1 MAEYFH
7 YSDGDIVMSYN
18 RDNKPIPSDF
28 SMHTHESYELYYF
41 AGGSGIYRVEG
52 TPYPLQKGDILIM
65 RPTEAHYID
74 ITDNKPYTR
83 LSVNFKTGL
92 LCGIDPSGKL
102 LAPLTI
108 AKSAP
113 LTDTVRKILRVTLTA
128 FL

>member
-1 MAEYFH
+1 MGSVNDFVNGNLKGSHHITEH
-7 YSDGDIVMSYN
+7 PN
-18 RDNKPIPSDF
+18 PSDF
-28 SMHTHESYELYYF
+28 KMHTHDTYELYYF
-41 AGGSGIYRVEG
+41 IGGSGIYRVEG

>member
-1 MAEYFH
+1 MAEYFSC
-7 YSDGDIVMSYN
+7 SDSDISMSYS
-18 RDNKPIPSDF
+18 RDDKPVPSDF
-28 SMHTHESYELYYF
+28 KMHTHDTYELYYF
-41 AGGSGIYRVEG
+41 IGGSGIYRVEG

-74 ITDNKPYTR
+74 ITANKPYTR